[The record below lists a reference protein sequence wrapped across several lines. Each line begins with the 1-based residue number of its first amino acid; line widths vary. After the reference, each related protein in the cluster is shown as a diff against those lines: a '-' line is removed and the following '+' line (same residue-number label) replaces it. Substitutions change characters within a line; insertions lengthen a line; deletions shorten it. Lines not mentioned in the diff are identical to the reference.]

1 MSVRQPSDP
10 QPTDR
15 SATLSHRLE
24 DGVISLPDGRR
35 VAAWPEIF
43 LRTLHV
49 ELAAAS
55 VDSARHLL
63 YRAGFEW
70 GLQELL
76 FLSQRLREESATPG
90 NLDLWKLDPAVAFD
104 RWSAPL
110 ATAGWGTWTIDR
122 TAHATGLTVVELR
135 HSVVVAALASSLT
148 APAVAEPMCHLYAGL
163 FAGAVSFYD
172 RREVHAVETACVALG
187 HDACRFLVGPGHV
200 IDRAEAARAVGA
212 THAEI
217 LRAVL
222 TPAAPTPP
230 APTAPAKA
238 AKIPWKK

>member
-1 MSVRQPSDP
+1 MSVRPSSDP
-10 QPTDR
+10 QPNDR
-15 SATLSHRLE
+15 SATLSHRLA
-24 DGVISLPDGRR
+24 DGAIFLPDGRR

-43 LRTLHV
+43 LRTLHA

-55 VDSARHLL
+55 VDSARHLI

-76 FLSQRLREESATPG
+76 FLSQRLREESAG
-90 NLDLWKLDPAVAFD
+90 QGDLWKLDAAVVFS

-122 TAHATGLTVVELR
+122 SAQATGLSVVELR
-135 HSVVVAALASSLT
+135 HSAVVAALASSVT

-163 FAGAVSFYD
+163 FAGALSFYD

-222 TPAAPTPP
+222 TAAAATPP
-230 APTAPAKA
+230 PATAPAKA